1 MLYNIGFQMSIGA
14 LFGIS
19 ILFEPIKRFFSRFL
33 SPKNAFLN
41 FIVTS
46 LSLTFSVSI
55 IVSPVVA
62 YYFYNYSVISPVAN
76 LFVIPLITLVLLFSI
91 LAVIF
96 SYIYIPVAI
105 LFAADTDFILYLIA
119 QINAFLSNIL
129 ISPVND
135 LIVPLAVVISF
146 FMIYIFYSMSI
157 RQLFFRMGMSLI
169 GVILFFI
176 TISKDDKPD
185 IHIFPRRDIV
195 VIEIN
200 QNNSNVFLLIE
211 RREKIRI
218 RKDFALLKYILSK
231 TGENEILYTGETGE
245 AIAEGLSSYKQF
257 KILYVSLPKSVSI
270 LKHLGSDFKI
280 IQNIDI

>member
-1 MLYNIGFQMSIGA
+1 
-14 LFGIS
+14 
-19 ILFEPIKRFFSRFL
+19 
-33 SPKNAFLN
+33 
-41 FIVTS
+41 
-46 LSLTFSVSI
+46 
-55 IVSPVVA
+55 VSPVVA